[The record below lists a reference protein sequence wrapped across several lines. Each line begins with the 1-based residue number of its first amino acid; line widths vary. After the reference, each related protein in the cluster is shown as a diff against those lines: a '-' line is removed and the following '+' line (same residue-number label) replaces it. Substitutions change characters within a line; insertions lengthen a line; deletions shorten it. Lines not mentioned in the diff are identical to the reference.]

1 MKKLTVLAALG
12 VAAISSAQGN
22 LLEEPTNIAFRL
34 GYVYPVDATM
44 RNISPSYLGIGI
56 DIYPEGFNLM
66 SEGESYISIDW
77 FGKSGS
83 GAKGNAFPVMINNK
97 VYSDSGYGRSYFFY
111 GLGVVFADLTNSDVV
126 LGARAGYGKELGENL
141 FGELSFTYSDS
152 AGGARATALGFH
164 LGYRF

>member
-111 GLGVVFADLTNSDVV
+111 GLGVVF
-126 LGARAGYGKELGENL
+126 GAVEHGVGRGVDGDPHGTSLAGPPPGPKNPPSGRACMWK
-141 FGELSFTYSDS
+141 
-152 AGGARATALGFH
+152 
-164 LGYRF
+164 